1 MSIKYLRSLEEVW
14 EDNLLPISDLR
25 FETSPIPEN
34 SIRHHAILEVLRRIP
49 EKDYIK
55 LKEYAFLFEW
65 FIPDYSESSGII
77 PFFSTIYPHDK
88 GENCLR
94 STAWVPVVYLSPSLE
109 NEQLGKSVAVVAH
122 ELAHIVLKHNLVV
135 KNKEEYINQEESIF
149 CLLCEWG
156 FEKETKKHLDNI
168 KTPIKIMP
176 QQKINIIAVADQV
189 R

>member
-94 STAWVPVVYLSPSLE
+94 SAAWVPVVYLSPSLE
-109 NEQLGKSVAVVAH
+109 NERASKTVAVVAY
-122 ELAHIVLKHNLVV
+122 ELAHIVLQHNLVV
-135 KNKEEYINQEESIF
+135 KSKKEYINQEESAL
-149 CLLCEWG
+149 CLLYDWG
-156 FEKETKKHLDNI
+156 FKKETKKHLADI
-168 KTPIKIMP
+168 KMPNKIIP
-176 QQKINIIAVADQV
+176 QQKVNIIAVANQG
-189 R
+189 